1 VGKNVSLIAPPF
13 LSQGKLSYLPNNL
26 GIGYLAAF
34 LEAHG
39 HSVQIIDGVVRGS
52 DISQTI
58 WSYGRQLVQTG
69 LLPKQIAE
77 AIDPDVDL
85 IGIGSPFTMHAMV
98 AKQVAGAI
106 KARFPNTPLVLGG
119 VYPSTLPNH
128 ALDSAADFAI
138 RGEAEIALLKFV
150 ETNDA
155 AIPGVYSKGPDCIVG
170 EGTGELVQNLDE
182 IPFPARHKLNMDK
195 RLNLSQRGQV
205 EGKTASM
212 ITSRGCP
219 FDCSFCSI
227 HHVVSRKWRAR
238 SSQNVLEE
246 ISSLIHEYGVEQIE
260 FEDDN
265 LTLNKN
271 RALEMFS
278 GMAKLKKDHNHQLR
292 WSCSNGLRVDT
303 LDRELLVQ
311 IKESGC
317 TALSFA
323 VESGSP
329 EVLKRMNKKLDDLG
343 KVEEVAR
350 ACAELD
356 IETHAFMIV
365 GHPGETDER
374 FRESLAFFKKLT
386 RIGVKCVIIH
396 MIKAYP
402 GTRLFDEC
410 KAAGY
415 LVNTELTHTRNI
427 EGGTFLDRNY
437 VNIVTPDFSEKDVL
451 WRKDHA
457 QQVLNPVLYYRLR
470 FPLLQSVGNTARRG
484 LPDGIRRLI
493 RRSIQ
498 AVG

>member
-1 VGKNVSLIAPPF
+1 
-13 LSQGKLSYLPNNL
+13 
-26 GIGYLAAF
+26 
-34 LEAHG
+34 
-39 HSVQIIDGVVRGS
+39 
-52 DISQTI
+52 
-58 WSYGRQLVQTG
+58 
-69 LLPKQIAE
+69 
-77 AIDPDVDL
+77 
-85 IGIGSPFTMHAMV
+85 
-98 AKQVAGAI
+98 
-106 KARFPNTPLVLGG
+106 
-119 VYPSTLPNH
+119 
-128 ALDSAADFAI
+128 
-138 RGEAEIALLKFV
+138 
-150 ETNDA
+150 
-155 AIPGVYSKGPDCIVG
+155 
-170 EGTGELVQNLDE
+170 
-182 IPFPARHKLNMDK
+182 
-195 RLNLSQRGQV
+195 
-205 EGKTASM
+205 
-212 ITSRGCP
+212 
-219 FDCSFCSI
+219 
-227 HHVVSRKWRAR
+227 
-238 SSQNVLEE
+238 
-246 ISSLIHEYGVEQIE
+246 
-260 FEDDN
+260 
-265 LTLNKN
+265 
-271 RALEMFS
+271 
-278 GMAKLKKDHNHQLR
+278 
-292 WSCSNGLRVDT
+292 VDT

-317 TALSFA
+317 TTLAFA

-343 KVEEVAR
+343 KVVEVAR

-356 IETHAFMIV
+356 IETNAFMIV